1 MLKWFYLWRLRKA
14 NERLDEAISSLPPGW
29 HETPKEFEE
38 EIVAQIRASNDVHY
52 WLTKLG
58 K

>member
-1 MLKWFYLWRLRKA
+1 MRWVYLLMLRRA

-52 WLTKLG
+52 WLTKLE

>member
-1 MLKWFYLWRLRKA
+1 MRWVYLLMLRRA
-14 NERLDEAISSLPPGW
+14 NEQLDKALESLPPGW
-29 HETPKEFEE
+29 HETPEEFEE

-52 WLTKLG
+52 WLTKLE

>member
-1 MLKWFYLWRLRKA
+1 MLRRA
-14 NERLDEAISSLPPGW
+14 NERLAEANDAFPDGW
-29 HETPKEFEE
+29 DDTPEEFTE

-52 WLTKLG
+52 WLTKLE

>member
-1 MLKWFYLWRLRKA
+1 MRWVYLLMLRRA
-14 NERLDEAISSLPPGW
+14 NERLAEANDAFPDGW
-29 HETPKEFEE
+29 DDTPEEFTE

-52 WLTKLG
+52 WLTKLE